1 METKEGVNLKSIETE
16 ELLRELRMRDDVVI
30 SSWSIDDIA
39 TEIEYQAH
47 RQGIELDDKAP
58 VIELA
63 ALALKFNLLNIVNYP
78 PDFKRFRYFH
88 DFSRKTRPR
97 ICDLRRVIFFFN
109 GSKLNLSIELRILSV
124 TFFIG

>member
-1 METKEGVNLKSIETE
+1 MMETKEGVNLKSIETE

-63 ALALKFNLLNIVNYP
+63 ALALKELTDRLESAMIETSFDIVVNKCDDILDNLRETGWIINYP
-78 PDFKRFRYFH
+78 
-88 DFSRKTRPR
+88 
-97 ICDLRRVIFFFN
+97 
-109 GSKLNLSIELRILSV
+109 V
-124 TFFIG
+124 TTTE

>member
-1 METKEGVNLKSIETE
+1 MMETKEGVNLKSIETE

-47 RQGIELDDKAP
+47 RQGIEIDNEAP

-63 ALALKFNLLNIVNYP
+63 ALALRELADRLESAMIETSFEIVVNKCDDILDNLHETGWITNYP
-78 PDFKRFRYFH
+78 L
-88 DFSRKTRPR
+88 TTT
-97 ICDLRRVIFFFN
+97 
-109 GSKLNLSIELRILSV
+109 E
-124 TFFIG
+124 